1 MNNFWL
7 KKCEK
12 SVTDVRKG
20 KSKEMSV
27 NDRERFALSHFA
39 FTKQN

>member
-7 KKCEK
+7 KKCKK